1 MYTKLTKEFS
11 NKGTLLS
18 GGELQKLAIARVY
31 ARKCNIIILDEPS
44 SSLDPIAENE
54 MFNSMLSLAEDRTVI
69 LISHRLANVKNVDRI
84 FLLEDGKVIEQG
96 THEELMRF
104 NGKYADMYNI
114 QANRYTGEA
123 ANY

>member
-1 MYTKLTKEFS
+1 
-11 NKGTLLS
+11 
-18 GGELQKLAIARVY
+18 
-31 ARKCNIIILDEPS
+31 
-44 SSLDPIAENE
+44 
-54 MFNSMLSLAEDRTVI
+54 MLSLAEDRTVI

-96 THEELMRF
+96 IHEELMRF